1 MASSDYTV
9 TAANLRA
16 MADAIRQKT
25 GQAGLITSNQ
35 MAAEISAI
43 PTGVKDPYV
52 PIALFVSDGTTAS
65 PAMVYFYKANES
77 GYFWFL
83 RIHQTATVSSMNI
96 YFPVFGYSGSIGFSS
111 VPILYYKPRN
121 GNYTPLTLTTFF
133 GDYGRFYCF
142 DENGEGDPVYWS
154 ENETNFVGN
163 VPGGTH
169 LCLFQ
174 FYISNFTRSNFC
186 DFYLDSSNITFDLT

>member
-1 MASSDYTV
+1 MANDYTV
-9 TAANLRA
+9 TQENLSA
-16 MADAIRQKT
+16 IADAIRVKT
-25 GQAGLITSNQ
+25 GQAGLIPPDQ
-35 MAAEISAI
+35 MAGEILAI
-43 PTGVKDPYV
+43 PTGVKDPYI
-52 PIALFVSDGTTAS
+52 PIALLVSNGTTAS
-65 PAMVYFYKANES
+65 PASVYSYKANES

-111 VPILYYKPRN
+111 MPILYYRPRD
-121 GNYTPLTLTTFF
+121 GIYTPLALTTFL
-133 GDYGRFYCF
+133 GAYGRFYCL
-142 DENGEGDPVYWS
+142 DENGEGTPVYWR
-154 ENETNFVGN
+154 ENKTNFVGN

-186 DFYLDSSNITFDLT
+186 DFFLDSSNITFDLT